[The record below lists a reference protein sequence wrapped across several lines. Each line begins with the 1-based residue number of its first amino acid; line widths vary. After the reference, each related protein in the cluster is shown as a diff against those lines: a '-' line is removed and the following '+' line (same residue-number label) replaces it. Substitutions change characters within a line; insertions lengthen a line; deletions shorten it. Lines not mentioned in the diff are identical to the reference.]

1 MRPLLLAL
9 MLLPRAALA
18 DEDEIDMGRIVAF
31 EARPYRLVHEF
42 RASLGVLP
50 IDSFQTA
57 ITIGASYS
65 LHLSDVWAWEAIS
78 FDYAINVD
86 TGVEQML
93 AARWSIAPSIE
104 RADLQ
109 YLIGTHVLL
118 TPLYGKL
125 AVLDDD
131 VIYADLHFGA
141 GGGLAHYAD
150 GFRPQFSVGPG
161 VRLFFGSVVS
171 VRLDVSG
178 YIVPNAPG
186 GTDLMIGVNLSFS
199 SNFGTSRVTDDPKSV
214 QPIRMVDGMRA
225 LDELYPG
232 TKPEDEKREEP

>member
-1 MRPLLLAL
+1 MRALVLAL
-9 MLLPRAALA
+9 LFAPGVALA
-18 DEDEIDMGRIVAF
+18 EEDEIDMGRIVAF

-42 RASLGVLP
+42 SASLGVLP

-57 ITIGASYS
+57 ITIGASYT
-65 LHLSDVWAWEAIS
+65 LHLSDLWAWEAIS

-86 TGVEQML
+86 TGVEDML
-93 AARWSIAPSIE
+93 ASRWSIAPSFD
-104 RADLQ
+104 RANLQ
-109 YLIGTHVLL
+109 YLVGTHVLL

-150 GFRPQFSVGPG
+150 GFRPQLSVGPG
-161 VRLFFGSVVS
+161 VRLFFGSIVS
-171 VRLDVSG
+171 MRLDVAG
-178 YIVPNAPG
+178 HVVPNAPG
-186 GTDLMIGVNLSFS
+186 GTDFLVGVNLSVS
-199 SNFGTSRVTDDPKSV
+199 TNFGTARVTDDPKTAAAP
-214 QPIRMVDGMRA
+214 QKVDGMQV

-232 TKPEDEKREEP
+232 TKPDEEKSEEP